1 MSQSKRITSSA
12 SMMWNRYI
20 AWFFSLG
27 YVVVHLISDIHHGQ
41 GLAAMSLPVRTFFIV
56 SFVWI
61 AWHVWIA
68 LRAFGIPRQLKSM
81 RDFYHWDALAVL
93 FVTVPIFSI
102 PALGSSPFWM
112 AIAWIFF
119 APHLALNV
127 WYLLSRSQ
135 TAWLRRIDLRILATG
150 AYLAIIT
157 YAAIHSFPT
166 GHMH

>member
-1 MSQSKRITSSA
+1 MESNTRRMSPRVIA
-12 SMMWNRYI
+12 WNRYI
-20 AWFFSLG
+20 AWFFSIG
-27 YVVVHLISDIHHGQ
+27 YIVVHLISDIQHGQ
-41 GLAAMSLPVRTFFIV
+41 GLAAMSVPVRTFFIV

-61 AWHVWIA
+61 AWHVWVA
-68 LRAFGIPRQLKSM
+68 LRAFGLPRQLKNM
-81 RDFYHWDALAVL
+81 RDFYHWDALGVL
-93 FVTVPIFSI
+93 VVTVPIFSI
-102 PALGSSPFWM
+102 PALGASPLWM
-112 AIAWIFF
+112 GIAWAFF

-150 AYLAIIT
+150 AYLAVIV